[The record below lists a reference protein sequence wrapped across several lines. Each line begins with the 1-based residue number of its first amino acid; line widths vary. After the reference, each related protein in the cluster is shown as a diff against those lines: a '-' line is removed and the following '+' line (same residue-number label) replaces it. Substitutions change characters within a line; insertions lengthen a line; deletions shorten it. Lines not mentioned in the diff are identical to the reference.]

1 MRDMYT
7 KLHLLIGGRAISA
20 EERDGEEVVN
30 PATGQSLGTLPH
42 ATPADLDEALEHSLK
57 GFWRWRDTSPFD
69 RAIIMRRA
77 CDLIRDRSVRIARIL
92 TLEPGKPLQE
102 SLGELTLSV
111 DTVDWLADEGR
122 RTYGRL
128 IPSRVRHGRV
138 MVVQEAIGPVA
149 AFTPWNFPAL
159 TIMRK
164 IGGALAAG
172 CSIILKPSEETPGT
186 AIEIAEAFHEAGVP
200 TDTLQVVFGVPD
212 RVSRHLLASDTIR
225 KVSFTGSVPVGIH
238 LSKLAADTMKRVTME
253 LGGHAPVLIFP
264 DADLDLA
271 VRLSAAAKFR
281 NAGQVCVTP
290 TRFLVHD
297 TVHDT
302 FVEKLTAFASKIR
315 LGDGL
320 EAETTMGP
328 LANAR
333 RVDAMQHFVADA
345 RTRGAEI
352 TLGGER
358 SGNEGFYF
366 QPTVVSG
373 LDDAAKL
380 MHEEPFGPIA
390 PVSRFHDLDE
400 VVSRAN
406 SLKVGLS
413 AYAFT
418 QSDFTARAIGD
429 RLEAGMVAINNVT
442 VSLPEAPFGG
452 IKYSGDGHEG
462 GIEGVEVY
470 MTKKLIVHN

>member
-1 MRDMYT
+1 MEFS
-7 KLHLLIGGRAISA
+7 RAYH
-20 EERDGEEVVN
+20 
-30 PATGQSLGTLPH
+30 H
-42 ATPADLDEALEHSLK
+42 AKDW
-57 GFWRWRDTSPFD
+57 WR
-69 RAIIMRRA
+69 
-77 CDLIRDRSVRIARIL
+77 AR
-92 TLEPGKPLQE
+92 
-102 SLGELTLSV
+102 
-111 DTVDWLADEGR
+111 
-122 RTYGRL
+122 
-128 IPSRVRHGRV
+128 GRV
-138 MVVQEAIGPVA
+138 LDHPQTLRRDA
-149 AFTPWNFPAL
+149 
-159 TIMRK
+159 RQ
-164 IGGALAAG
+164 
-172 CSIILKPSEETPGT
+172 

-297 TVHDT
+297 TVHDA

-320 EAETTMGP
+320 EAETTMRP

-333 RVDAMQHFVADA
+333 RVDAMQNFVADA

-400 VVSRAN
+400 VISRAN

-418 QSDFTARAIGD
+418 QSDFTARAVGD